1 MEVFMQIDKNT
12 INQMLSLNDKQLTKI
27 IQRLAGEAG
36 LDLSSLN
43 IRDNDIQSLRKA
55 LANAT
60 DEDIAKAISQIENF
74 KKNK

>member
-1 MEVFMQIDKNT
+1 MQIDKNT